1 MLEEIVARAPVYLLV
16 AVRCFALV
24 MTLPLFSTRMV
35 PRISKVALV
44 GYMAYLIF
52 PHVDFSAYTVFMQDN
67 GSASLLYVLLLVGE
81 GLIGIIIGF
90 YVSIIFSAFSAA
102 GQFFAFQMGFSA
114 SEVYDAL
121 SQVENPLMGQYLNLV
136 AMLIF
141 MQNHWAQR
149 LFGQALVKSF
159 DVMNAFTLA
168 TANDE
173 IARFLLSG
181 LTGLF
186 SNAFIIAIPIMGTLL
201 LISVTMGV
209 LSKAAPMMNLM
220 SEGFPIMILTAFFII
235 TMLMPQLCDYFIRS
249 FSAGFFQLEHL
260 FATLAPSVQAA
271 ASGGAL

>member
-1 MLEEIVARAPVYLLV
+1 
-16 AVRCFALV
+16 
-24 MTLPLFSTRMV
+24 MTLPLFSIRTV
-35 PRISKVALV
+35 PRISKVALA

-52 PHVDFSAYTVFMQDN
+52 PHVDFASYSVFMQDN
-67 GSASLLYVLLLVGE
+67 GSASLLYVLLLIGE
-81 GLIGIIIGF
+81 GLIGVIIGF

-141 MQNHWAQR
+141 LQNHWAQK
-149 LFGQALVKSF
+149 LFGEALVKSF
-159 DVMNAFTLA
+159 DALNAFSLA
-168 TANDE
+168 TANGE
-173 IARFLLSG
+173 LARFLLSG
-181 LTGLF
+181 LTSLF
-186 SNAFIIAIPIMGTLL
+186 ANAFIIAIPIMGTLL

-235 TMLMPQLCDYFIRS
+235 TALMPQLCDYFMRAFLS
-249 FSAGFFQLEHL
+249 GFKGLELLFSSLGG
-260 FATLAPSVQAA
+260 SV
-271 ASGGAL
+271 

>member
-24 MTLPLFSTRMV
+24 MSLPLFSIRTV
-35 PRISKVALV
+35 PRIAKVALV
-44 GYMAYLIF
+44 GYMAYLIA
-52 PHVDFSAYTVFMQDN
+52 PHVDFSAYSPFI
-67 GSASLLYVLLLVGE
+67 SADGGFDLLYVLLLVGE
-81 GLIGIIIGF
+81 GLIGIIMGF

-121 SQVENPLMGQYLNLV
+121 SQVENPLMGQYLNLI

-141 MQNHWAQR
+141 MQNHWAQL
-149 LFGQALVKSF
+149 LFGRALVASF
-159 DVMNAFTLA
+159 DSCNAFLLA
-168 TANDE
+168 TANE
-173 IARFLLSG
+173 GIARFLLSG
-181 LTGLF
+181 LTSLF
-186 SNAFIIAIPIMGTLL
+186 ANAFIIAIPIMGTLL

-235 TMLMPQLCDYFIRS
+235 TALMPQLCDYFVRS
-249 FSAGFFQLEHL
+249 FAAGFARLES
-260 FATLAPSVQAA
+260 FLAGAA
-271 ASGGAL
+271 L